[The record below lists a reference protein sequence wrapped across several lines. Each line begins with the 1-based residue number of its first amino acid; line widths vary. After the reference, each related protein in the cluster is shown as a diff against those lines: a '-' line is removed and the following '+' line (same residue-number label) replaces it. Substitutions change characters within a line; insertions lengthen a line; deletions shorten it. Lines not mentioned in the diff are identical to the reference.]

1 MFAIATFLLFTGT
14 VAVIAFVWTRRDD
27 HQSATGY
34 FLAGR
39 SLPWIVVAGSLLLT
53 NLSTEQ
59 LVGINGGAYA
69 HGMMLMAW
77 EVFAAVAM
85 IIMAVVFLPR
95 YLRGGI
101 ATVPQFLE
109 QRYDKATRRLTG
121 FLFLLSLTV
130 GFMPFVLYSGAVA
143 MNGLFEIETR
153 LGVSTETAIWLTVV
167 AVGLVG
173 GAYAVLGGLKAVAV
187 SDTINGA
194 GLFIGGLMIPV
205 LGLMAVGDGSFAEG
219 LRVIS
224 REQPERLNPIGAA
237 DSNIPWG
244 TLITGMLLVHLFY
257 WCTNQAIVQRTF
269 GARSLAEGQKGLLF
283 AASMKLLGPLY
294 LVLPGVIAWHLFQGN
309 LPDQDQAYPALVR
322 EVLPPA
328 LVGFFGAVIFGA
340 VLSSFNSALNSAS
353 TVFSLDIY
361 RGLLRPE
368 ATDREVV
375 RAGRICGCLLVAVA
389 IIVAPTIR
397 HAPAGLFDLMKQITA
412 FFEIP
417 LLTVIV
423 VGFFTKHVSAL
434 AAKVGLL
441 VGMGNAALLNLVF
454 DRTFFGIELHWLYVA
469 FINFV
474 LMVLVMLVVGRLAPR
489 KTAYVPYSSG
499 EVDLAPWRGLVPAIV
514 LVLLGV
520 AGVYLLFTWLGVR

>member
-1 MFAIATFLLFTGT
+1 MLAITTFLLFTGT
-14 VAVIAFVWTRRDD
+14 VAVISFLWTRKED
-27 HQSATGY
+27 QQTAAGY

-59 LVGINGGAYA
+59 LVGINGLAYT

-109 QRYDKATRRLTG
+109 QRYDKTTRRLTG
-121 FLFLLSLTV
+121 FLFLLSLTI

-143 MNGLFEIETR
+143 MNGLFNVPET
-153 LGVSTETAIWLTVV
+153 LGVSPDTAIWLTVI

-205 LGLMAVGDGSFAEG
+205 LGLMALGQGSFGEG
-219 LRVIS
+219 VRVITT
-224 REQPERLNPIGAA
+224 EQPELLNPIGAA

-269 GARSLAEGQKGLLF
+269 GSRSLAEGQKGLLF

-294 LVLPGVIAWHLFQGN
+294 LVLPGLIAWHLFEGG
-309 LPDQDQAYPALVR
+309 LTDQDHAYPALVR
-322 EVLPPA
+322 AVLPAA
-328 LVGFFGAVIFGA
+328 LVGFFGAVVFGA

-361 RGLLRPE
+361 RGLLRPD
-368 ATDREVV
+368 ADDREVV
-375 RAGRICGCLLVAVA
+375 RAGRICGCVLVAIA
-389 IIVAPTIR
+389 ILVAPTIR
-397 HAPAGLFDLMKQITA
+397 YAPAGLFDLMKQITA

-423 VGFFTKHVSAL
+423 VGFFTKRVSAL
-434 AAKVGLL
+434 AAKVGLV
-441 VGMGNAALLNLVF
+441 VGMANAALLNLVF
-454 DRTFFGIELHWLYVA
+454 DLPLHWLYLA

-474 LMVLVMLVVGRLAPR
+474 LMVIVMLVVGRLYPR
-489 KTAYVPYSSG
+489 TTPYVPRSTG
-499 EVDLAPWRGLVPAIV
+499 EVDLTPWRGLVPAIV
-514 LVLLGV
+514 LVLIGV
-520 AGVYLLFTWLGVR
+520 AGIYILFTWLGVR

>member
-1 MFAIATFLLFTGT
+1 MLAITTFLLFTGS
-14 VAVIAFVWTRRDD
+14 VAVIAFLWTRKDD
-27 HQSATGY
+27 HHTATGY

-85 IIMAVVFLPR
+85 IIMAAVFLPR

-109 QRYDKATRRLTG
+109 QRYDKTTRRLTG
-121 FLFLLSLTV
+121 FLFLLSLTI

-143 MNGLFEIETR
+143 MNGLFEIEAM
-153 LGVSTETAIWLTVV
+153 LGVTRDTAIWLIVI

-205 LGLMAVGDGSFAEG
+205 LGLIALGQGSFTDG
-219 LRVIS
+219 IGVITT
-224 REQPERLNPIGAA
+224 EHPERLNPIGGA

-269 GARSLAEGQKGLLF
+269 GARSLAEGQKGLMF
-283 AASMKLLGPLY
+283 AAFMKLLGPLY
-294 LVLPGVIAWHLFQGN
+294 LVLPGVIAWHLFQGD

-322 EVLPPA
+322 EVLPTA

-361 RGLLRPE
+361 RGLLRPD
-368 ATDREVV
+368 ASDRDVV
-375 RAGRICGCLLVAVA
+375 RAGRICGCILVAIA
-389 IIVAPTIR
+389 ILVAPTIR
-397 HAPAGLFDLMKQITA
+397 YAPDGLFDLMKQITA

-441 VGMGNAALLNLVF
+441 VGMGNAALLNLVL
-454 DRTFFGIELHWLYVA
+454 DRTFFGVELHWLYVA

-474 LMVLVMLVVGRLAPR
+474 LMVIVMLVVGRLSPR
-489 KTAYVPYSSG
+489 TTPYVPQTTN
-499 EVDLAPWRGLVPAIV
+499 EVDLTPWRGLVPASV
-514 LVLLGV
+514 LVLIGV
-520 AGVYLLFTWLGVR
+520 AGIYILFTWLGVR